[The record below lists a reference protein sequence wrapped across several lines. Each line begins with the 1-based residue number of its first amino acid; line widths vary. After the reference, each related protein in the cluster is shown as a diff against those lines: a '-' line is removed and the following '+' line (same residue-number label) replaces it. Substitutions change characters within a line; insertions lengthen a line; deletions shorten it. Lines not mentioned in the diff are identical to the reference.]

1 MLCLRIQKINEF
13 LHLPNDVKVHKVEGT
28 YDSQHK
34 RGHDIWAGDVVN
46 ILSEEGAEAL
56 LRLLVQI
63 CKCPMQF
70 YVHDQSDHE

>member
-34 RGHDIWAGDVVN
+34 RGHDI
-46 ILSEEGAEAL
+46 
-56 LRLLVQI
+56 
-63 CKCPMQF
+63 
-70 YVHDQSDHE
+70 